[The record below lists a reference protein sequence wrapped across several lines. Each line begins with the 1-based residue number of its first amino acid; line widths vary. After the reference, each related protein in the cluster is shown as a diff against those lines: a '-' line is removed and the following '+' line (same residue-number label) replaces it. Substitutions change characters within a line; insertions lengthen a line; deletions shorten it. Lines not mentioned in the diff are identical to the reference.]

1 MNTERNDTIRV
12 ILDAFDTIDQ
22 LRAENRLLKERVKF
36 LESTE
41 TLDSTLELGTL
52 DLAVIKAGREKMMK
66 ECCQYWREQVR
77 VVVDDETGELKGVQ
91 AFESWRKEYVSKV
104 PDDFSRNA
112 FYEYFDA
119 DLRAIYDEEREKALA
134 DVHGADYE

>member
-1 MNTERNDTIRV
+1 MNTERNDALRV

-22 LRAENRLLKERVKF
+22 LSADNRMLKERIYY
-36 LESTE
+36 LESAKTPE
-41 TLDSTLELGTL
+41 SSLELGTL
-52 DLAVIKAGREKMMK
+52 DLAVIKAGREKLMK
-66 ECCQYWREQVR
+66 DCCQYWRESVR
-77 VVVDDETGELKGVQ
+77 VNVDDETGELKGVQ
-91 AFESWRKEYVSKV
+91 SFESWRKEYVSKV

-134 DVHGADYE
+134 DVHNGE